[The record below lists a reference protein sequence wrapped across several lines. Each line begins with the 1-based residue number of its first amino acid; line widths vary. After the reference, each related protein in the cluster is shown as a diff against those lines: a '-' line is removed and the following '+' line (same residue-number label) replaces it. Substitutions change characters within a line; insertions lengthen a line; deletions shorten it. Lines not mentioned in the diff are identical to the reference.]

1 MSNEPTLT
9 QQQREAFWRLH
20 GWRPDLPD
28 NERREI
34 EQYWTDPE
42 IAEAEALG
50 F

>member
-28 NERREI
+28 SERREI

>member
-9 QQQREAFWRLH
+9 QEQREAFWRLH
-20 GWRPDLPD
+20 GWRPNLPD
-28 NERREI
+28 NKRREI

-42 IAEAEALG
+42 IVEAEALG